1 MVVQAVASA
10 VLEEALVTVA
20 LAAPAVVLGMEAQ
33 AVASVVLEEV
43 FLMVALVAHVEG
55 LVAPVVGKEAL
66 GVVAAGGRDGAVVG
80 MAAGVVAHGAGVTHI
95 MVGAM
100 EAHGAT
106 LTGAV
111 AGAGEHHL
119 CSAQCSV

>member
-1 MVVQAVASA
+1 M
-10 VLEEALVTVA
+10 
-20 LAAPAVVLGMEAQ
+20 
-33 AVASVVLEEV
+33 ASVVLEEV
-43 FLMVALVAHVEG
+43 FLMVALVALVEG
-55 LVAPVVGKEAL
+55 LAAPVVGAEAL

-80 MAAGVVAHGAGVTHI
+80 MAAGVVAPGAGVTHI

-111 AGAGEHHL
+111 AGVGERHL
-119 CSAQCSV
+119 CSARCSV

>member
-1 MVVQAVASA
+1 MVVQAAASA

-43 FLMVALVAHVEG
+43 FLMVALVAHVEV
-55 LVAPVVGKEAL
+55 LVAPVVGAEAL
-66 GVVAAGGRDGAVVG
+66 GVVAAGGRDGAV
-80 MAAGVVAHGAGVTHI
+80 
-95 MVGAM
+95 
-100 EAHGAT
+100 
-106 LTGAV
+106 

-119 CSAQCSV
+119 CSARCSV

>member
-1 MVVQAVASA
+1 MLTPGQAV
-10 VLEEALVTVA
+10 
-20 LAAPAVVLGMEAQ
+20 
-33 AVASVVLEEV
+33 
-43 FLMVALVAHVEG
+43 VALVALVEG
-55 LVAPVVGKEAL
+55 LAAPVVGAEAL

-111 AGAGEHHL
+111 AGVGERHL
-119 CSAQCSV
+119 CSARCSV